1 MLWPTVPNW
10 TDGNFDCFDLQF
22 QTEQMET
29 LTALTYSSKLNR
41 RKLWPTVPNKTGGN
55 FKCFDLQFQTEQMET
70 LIKSMETLTALT
82 YSSKLNRWKLWL
94 LWPTVP
100 NWTDG
105 NFDCFDLQFQTEQMK
120 TLIALNSKPKRHSYN
135 HASVVPHSRK
145 VTVCKARIFR
155 SSNIRIVRDTR
166 NRLIDRAWDRRV
178 KRNTDAGSKR
188 YAWRETLVV

>member
-1 MLWPTVPNW
+1 METLIKSREFFTALTYSSKLNRCKLWLLWPTVPNW

-41 RKLWPTVPNKTGGN
+41 
-55 FKCFDLQFQTEQMET
+55 
-70 LIKSMETLTALT
+70 
-82 YSSKLNRWKLWL
+82 WKLWL

-100 NWTDG
+100 NQTDG
-105 NFDCFDLQFQTEQMK
+105 NFDCFDLRFQTEQME
-120 TLIALNSKPKRHSYN
+120 TLTALNFKPKRHSYN

-155 SSNIRIVRDTR
+155 NSNIRIVKDTR
-166 NRLIDRAWDRRV
+166 NSFIDRAWDRRFR
-178 KRNTDAGSKR
+178 RNTDSSSKGHT
-188 YAWRETLVV
+188 WRETLVV